1 MAGLIKD
8 TKKGCKETT
17 VFIKRKVPVLLFAM
31 LVLCCM
37 VWQKASALGKLL
49 YQEST
54 AVYVGGTISLRNY
67 VDEEF
72 LGSNYNGDYNSAN
85 PEYKL
90 EYKWNS
96 SNLNPDCATLDD
108 NGNIKAISSGSVKA
122 DITFTYKD
130 IVQTEVFAIEIYDPE
145 EIDIAYGESQTL
157 KAAEIYDTSKYL
169 YTSSNGSVIINSD
182 GSITASGFKNTE
194 IYVPGEDGKNIT
206 VAKVN
211 IRQPGF
217 PDEGVARAAGTA
229 AYIPGIL
236 NYTPFEGENAIE
248 WKVASEGAISI
259 SEEGLSALNV
269 GETDITAVITAKN
282 GDTAKISTKL
292 TITDPSFPE
301 TDIVI
306 AADAVK
312 DIVLAGVCNASKIN
326 WNIGNA
332 AGTAAYFI
340 EEGKLYANE
349 SGSISVT
356 INADGRDIICNVTVT
371 DPYYDGDGI
380 VGYKGVTQ
388 NIKIKGTDAQKSKI
402 TYKSKKKT
410 VAEVDENGV
419 VTAKKTGNTVIVA
432 NADGREIEIP
442 VEIASVKGYKASK
455 KAVSISNTKTQYSQA
470 KRMKKGFYDCSS
482 LIWRIYSKYD
492 VYFGVESGWAPTAAD
507 IAKWCNDNGKVLYN
521 KAVPSEKLLPG
532 DLIFFSYTKN
542 GRYKNISHVEI
553 YTGQDMDVSAS
564 SSNNAVI
571 HYEYSQNDS
580 IVMIAR
586 PVSN

>member
-8 TKKGCKETT
+8 KKKGCRETT
-17 VFIKRKVPVLLFAM
+17 GFKRKGIALLFAM

-72 LGSNYNGDYNSAN
+72 LGLNYNGDYNSVN
-85 PEYKL
+85 PGYKL

-96 SNLNPDCATLDD
+96 SNLNPDCATLDEK
-108 NGNIKAISSGSVKA
+108 GNIKAISSGSVKA

-130 IVQTEVFAIEIYDPE
+130 IVQTEVFTIEIYDPE
-145 EIDIAYGESQTL
+145 EIDIAYGESQPL
-157 KAAEIYDTSKYL
+157 KAAEVYDTSKYL
-169 YTSSNGSVIINSD
+169 YTSSNGSIIVNSD

-217 PDEGVARAAGTA
+217 PDDGIARAAGTS
-229 AYIPGIL
+229 AYTPGIL
-236 NYTPFEGENAIE
+236 NYTPFEGENAVV
-248 WKVASEGAISI
+248 WKVASEGAVSV
-259 SEEGLSALNV
+259 SEEGLSALNA
-269 GETDITAVITAKN
+269 GETEITALISAKN
-282 GDTAKISTKL
+282 GDTVEIATKL

-306 AADAVK
+306 AADVVK
-312 DIVLAGVCNASKIN
+312 DIELSGICNASIIN

-332 AGTAAYFI
+332 VDTAAYFI
-340 EEGKLYANE
+340 EEGKLYSNE
-349 SGSISVT
+349 SGSAPVT
-356 INADGRDIICNVTVT
+356 INADGRDITCNVTVT
-371 DPYYDGDGI
+371 DPYYDGEGI
-380 VGYKGVTQ
+380 IGYKGVTK
-388 NIKIKGTDAQKSKI
+388 NIKIKGTDDQKSI
-402 TYKSKKKT
+402 VTYRSKKKA

-419 VTAKKTGNTVIVA
+419 ITAKKTGNTVIVA

-442 VEIASVKGYKASK
+442 VEIASVEGYKASK
-455 KAVSISNTKTQYSQA
+455 KAVSISNTKTKYSQA
-470 KRMKKGFYDCSS
+470 KRMKKGYYDCSS
-482 LIWRIYSKYD
+482 LIWRIYSQYD

-507 IAKWCNDNGKVLYN
+507 IAKWCKDNGRTLYN

-532 DLIFFSYTKN
+532 DLVFFSYSKN